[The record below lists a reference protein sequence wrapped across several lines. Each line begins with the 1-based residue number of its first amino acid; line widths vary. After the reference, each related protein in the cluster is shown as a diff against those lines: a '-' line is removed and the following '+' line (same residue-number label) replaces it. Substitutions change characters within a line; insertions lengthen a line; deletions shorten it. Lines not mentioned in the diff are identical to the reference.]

1 MRRQLQI
8 GFTVFVLLTASC
20 NLPSQTPEA
29 LPASQTPIVDTPLAA
44 VSTSTLV
51 PVETLLAIPTATFV
65 PTTTPRLT
73 VAVSI
78 NQPVNCRY
86 GPSTAYAVIG
96 GLEVGRQ
103 AEVVGRS
110 ADSAWWYVKN
120 PSDPSTF
127 CWLAASVVD
136 VVGNTNLPEVTPA
149 PVQVTGIQLEVSP
162 PSLNVSCTSFPQYVT
177 VTAEIVTNGP
187 STVKWRWE
195 TSEGEMFDKEP
206 LLFLEAGSQGGLL
219 YYRVNAA
226 KDYWFQVHILS
237 PNDTTGRTIFKAICT
252 P

>member
-1 MRRQLQI
+1 MRRQVRI
-8 GFTVFVLLTASC
+8 VFTVFVFLTTSC
-20 NLPSQTPEA
+20 NLPSQTPET
-29 LPASQTPIVDTPLAA
+29 LPASSTPVVDTPLAA

-51 PVETLLAIPTATFV
+51 PIETLLAIPTATFV
-65 PTTTPRLT
+65 PTSTPRLT
-73 VAVSI
+73 VAVPI

-96 GLEVGRQ
+96 GLEVGNQ
-103 AEVVGRS
+103 AEVVARS
-110 ADSAWWYVKN
+110 TDSYWWYVKN

-136 VVGNTNLPEVTPA
+136 VAGNTDLPEVTPA
-149 PVQVTGIQLEVSP
+149 PVQVTDIQLGVSP
-162 PSLNVSCTSFPQYVT
+162 PSLNVSCTSFPQYIT
-177 VTAEIVTNGP
+177 ITAEIFTNGP

-195 TSEGEMFDKEP
+195 TSEGEVYDRDP
-206 LLFLEAGSQGGLL
+206 LLFLEASFQGGLL

-237 PNDTTGRTIFKAICT
+237 PNDTTGRTTFKATCT